1 MKWENKR
8 KAQVAE
14 LETKVAELV
23 ELVELA
29 EESAL
34 VELAAFGCY
43 DATPST
49 SELLPFGGAYA
60 EMEAAIGGAKDG
72 TSFIWSE

>member
-1 MKWENKR
+1 MKCIER
-8 KAQVAE
+8 AE
-14 LETKVAELV
+14 LEISRLMDELDELV